1 MAAKGRTL
9 VEERFTRGKVAAQMK
24 EVYAWMLGEG
34 EKPGCV
40 DWFFLLCSSWLT
52 SLRSVY
58 PLRVFVLRSVF
69 S

>member
-34 EKPGCV
+34 EKPGGV
-40 DWFFLLCSSWLT
+40 D
-52 SLRSVY
+52 
-58 PLRVFVLRSVF
+58 
-69 S
+69 